1 MELQRRSRVRSYSSA
16 SFPSRNSTTG
26 RRGCARSSTGS
37 TTLASGSSTSIHSST
52 IRRTAECSHSTPCS
66 RDSHPPDEAPSGLPP
81 SWCLLSSSSRNVS
94 RSRSAVT
101 ALANRAPG
109 LADLWRYSTALSA
122 ARLPVRPSYSQHGE
136 DVWLLGQVR
145 DLPRDRFRYVDVGA
159 NHPARLSNTYLLY
172 RHGFSGVVIE
182 PNEKLLGL
190 HRRFR
195 PRDITVRSACGE
207 HAKLGRFYIRTI
219 AGVSSLSG
227 ASARRPSSRVR
238 HVAYVPVL
246 PLDSIV

>member
-1 MELQRRSRVRSYSSA
+1 M
-16 SFPSRNSTTG
+16 
-26 RRGCARSSTGS
+26 
-37 TTLASGSSTSIHSST
+37 
-52 IRRTAECSHSTPCS
+52 
-66 RDSHPPDEAPSGLPP
+66 
-81 SWCLLSSSSRNVS
+81 
-94 RSRSAVT
+94 
-101 ALANRAPG
+101 
-109 LADLWRYSTALSA
+109 
-122 ARLPVRPSYSQHGE
+122 
-136 DVWLLGQVR
+136 LGQVR

-207 HAKLGRFYIRTI
+207 HAQLGRFYIRTI

-227 ASARRPSSRVR
+227 ASAPGPSSRVR

-246 PLDSIV
+246 PLDTIVEAAVPGPIVVLSVDTEGADSDVLRSASGALERSLFVIVEANSDEEAESIKSILSSDFELVRQAGANLIWRNRRSDAF